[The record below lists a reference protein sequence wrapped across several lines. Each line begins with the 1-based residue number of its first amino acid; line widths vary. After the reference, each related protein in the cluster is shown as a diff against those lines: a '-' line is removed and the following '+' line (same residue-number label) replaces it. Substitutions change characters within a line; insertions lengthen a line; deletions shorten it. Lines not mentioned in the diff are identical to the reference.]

1 MIVRKTLRVLAIG
14 GLLALST
21 AACGDKTVSTP
32 PAASSNTTWVGTD
45 ADTNADTNTASG
57 RVSDSG
63 GSVAVNAAD
72 DARLDEVDQM
82 LRDIEAD
89 LGAAD
94 QDATTPEGDPTR

>member
-1 MIVRKTLRVLAIG
+1 MIVRKTLRVLATV
-14 GLLALST
+14 GLLALGT

-32 PAASSNTTWVGTD
+32 PAASSNTTSVGTD
-45 ADTNADTNTASG
+45 ADTNSDTNTAP
-57 RVSDSG
+57 
-63 GSVAVNAAD
+63 GSVNGSSSGEVVNAAD

-94 QDATTPEGDPTR
+94 QDAATPEGDPTR

>member
-1 MIVRKTLRVLAIG
+1 VIVRNTLRVFALV
-14 GLLALST
+14 GLLACST
-21 AACGDKTVSTP
+21 AACGDKTVTTP
-32 PAASSNTTWVGTD
+32 PAASSATTAAGAEANTGVS
-45 ADTNADTNTASG
+45 SG
-57 RVSDSG
+57 RSRG
-63 GSVAVNAAD
+63 TVADASD